1 MIDYLSKP
9 IALKE
14 EQKQKT
20 VQEMLAEAAAA
31 TKFVDTLLPKKSG
44 DAAENK
50 NLLDNF
56 IQFKDENSDAEYL
69 QKERKDTEQP

>member
-44 DAAENK
+44 DGAENK

>member
-20 VQEMLAEAAAA
+20 VQEMLVEAAAA

-44 DAAENK
+44 DAAESK

-56 IQFKDENSDAEYL
+56 IQFKDENSDADYL
-69 QKERKDTEQP
+69 

>member
-20 VQEMLAEAAAA
+20 VQEMLVEAAAA
-31 TKFVDTLLPKKSG
+31 TKFVDTFLGKKLG
-44 DAAENK
+44 EGAAAENK
-50 NLLDNF
+50 NPLGNL
-56 IQFKDENSDAEYL
+56 I
-69 QKERKDTEQP
+69 